1 MIVDVVTE
9 VRVTKVKSAKSGKV
23 TKIGLLS
30 ISNGACY
37 CIPLSTRTLMFLKIN
52 LSWPNVNR

>member
-23 TKIGLLS
+23 TKIDFCQFRMEPVIVYHYLLV
-30 ISNGACY
+30 
-37 CIPLSTRTLMFLKIN
+37 P
-52 LSWPNVNR
+52 